1 MALKIDKDSCVGC
14 GTCAATCPVG
24 AITEVDGKY
33 EIGED
38 CVECGACALSCQLA
52 LLSNSRL
59 QCKIRKAASCKREAR
74 LFFNQGKVKKTKSKL
89 QILAKGL
96 MLVFRG
102 LFQTKIRLRII
113 S

>member
-33 EIGED
+33 EIGEYTIM
-38 CVECGACALSCQLA
+38 LISFLLA
-52 LLSNSRL
+52 RTWS
-59 QCKIRKAASCKREAR
+59 
-74 LFFNQGKVKKTKSKL
+74 TPPYP
-89 QILAKGL
+89 
-96 MLVFRG
+96 
-102 LFQTKIRLRII
+102 I

>member
-33 EIGED
+33 EIGDEPD
-38 CVECGACALSCQLA
+38 TDGKNPQRLDGAKLA

-59 QCKIRKAASCKREAR
+59 QCKIRKAASRKGEAR
-74 LFFNQGKVKKTKSKL
+74 LFFNQGKSKEN
-89 QILAKGL
+89 
-96 MLVFRG
+96 
-102 LFQTKIRLRII
+102 
-113 S
+113 